1 MGIKVEKI
9 DGNKVKMEFS
19 ISPEKFEDALS
30 RAFVKNKD
38 KFSVPG
44 FRKGKAPR
52 SIVEKHYGDSV
63 LFEEAFDIAFPEE
76 YTKVVEEAGIDPVAR
91 PEIDVTS
98 FDKDKGIDI
107 KVEVYVKPEVK
118 LSKYKGLTA
127 TKKEVKITEKEVSA
141 ELKNML
147 EKNARWETAED
158 EAKSGDRVTI
168 DYSGSVDGVKFDGG
182 TAEKQSLE
190 LGSNTFIP
198 GFEEQVVGMKL
209 NEERDVTVK
218 FPKDYHS
225 KELAGKDA
233 VFAIKL
239 YDINRKE
246 LVELDDEFAKDVS
259 EFETLSE
266 LKKDIKKK
274 LKEEASKKAKDEA
287 EDEVLKKIVDESEID
302 IPSPMIEL
310 QIDRQI
316 ERLEYN
322 LMYQGIKLEDY
333 LKYTGTKME
342 DVRDQQ
348 KETAESAVRSHLVIE
363 AIAEK
368 EGIVASEEDLNKF
381 FEQEASR
388 ANKSVEEYKK
398 LIGSDGIES
407 ITSRVALEKTL
418 KFIFD
423 SINYVE
429 SAEEQKTEKKTA
441 PKSAAKPA
449 AKSVAKKSPEKTQE

>member
-127 TKKEVKITEKEVSA
+127 TKKEVKIMEKDVSA

-147 EKNARWETAED
+147 EKNARWETAEV

-239 YDINRKE
+239 HDINRKE

-274 LKEEASKKAKDEA
+274 LKEEAVKKAKDEA

-368 EGIVASEEDLNKF
+368 EGIVANEEDLNKF

-449 AKSVAKKSPEKTQE
+449 AKNAAKKAPEKTQE